1 MSNTKLKEK
10 TIKGLQ
16 WSFVDKFGK
25 LGGQFI
31 IGLILARLLSPADFG
46 LVGMITIFIVI
57 GESLTNS
64 GFGQALIQKK
74 DADSVDFSTVFYF
87 NIFASVLIYL
97 LVYLGSP
104 FIADF
109 YHEPQLVLI
118 TKVISLTFV
127 INAFG
132 LVHLTYLEKKLD
144 FKAPALI
151 GVISVVVS
159 GTISIILAY
168 KGFGVWALVVHTVLR
183 SIIATLLFWKISYW
197 KPLLQFSMS
206 SLKGLFSYGYN
217 ILVAGL
223 IDSFFRNI
231 YFLIIGRFF
240 SAQSLGYYTRAVS
253 FNDMPV
259 MTITGLVQNV
269 TYSVF
274 SSIQDD
280 NNKIIAGYTKV
291 IRGLLAVVLPLMVIV
306 FITSKPLI
314 SIVLGEKW
322 LPVVPYLKL
331 MALYGWIYVIQTIN
345 NQIITV
351 KGRSDYYLHIKIID
365 KTLIVISIFLTFK
378 YGIMAMIYGHMAA
391 TIVTYLAGNIY
402 LNKIINIPLSY
413 QLKNIFPFF
422 VSALIMLLSNYFLS
436 GITSDIWYLLISVL
450 SGSVV
455 YLLLLW
461 LFKVEELNQGL
472 KMVTNS
478 LNTIIKK

>member
-1 MSNTKLKEK
+1 M
-10 TIKGLQ
+10 
-16 WSFVDKFGK
+16 
-25 LGGQFI
+25 
-31 IGLILARLLSPADFG
+31 
-46 LVGMITIFIVI
+46 
-57 GESLTNS
+57 
-64 GFGQALIQKK
+64 
-74 DADSVDFSTVFYF
+74 
-87 NIFASVLIYL
+87 
-97 LVYLGSP
+97 
-104 FIADF
+104 
-109 YHEPQLVLI
+109 
-118 TKVISLTFV
+118 
-127 INAFG
+127 
-132 LVHLTYLEKKLD
+132 
-144 FKAPALI
+144 
-151 GVISVVVS
+151 
-159 GTISIILAY
+159 
-168 KGFGVWALVVHTVLR
+168 
-183 SIIATLLFWKISYW
+183 
-197 KPLLQFSMS
+197 
-206 SLKGLFSYGYN
+206 
-217 ILVAGL
+217 AGL

-422 VSALIMLLSNYFLS
+422 VSAIIMLLSNYSLS